1 MNSVVQTT
9 PFTVTITESCPQPN
23 TLTASVLVDQEY
35 SITDTALLYTF
46 DPFTADPVTCGIT
59 YTYAVSDPA
68 GDPVIFAFDGATQT
82 FTFDY
87 SADLAPLV
95 DPLAQFKDY
104 TITVTGTTGLVTPSS
119 VT

>member
-1 MNSVVQTT
+1 MNSVVQTS
-9 PFTVTITESCPQPN
+9 PFTVSITESCPQPN

-35 SITDTALLYTF
+35 SITDAALTYTF
-46 DPFTADPVTCGIT
+46 DPFTADPVTCGIIYT
-59 YTYAVSDPA
+59 YTVPDPA
-68 GDPVIFAFDGATQT
+68 GDPVIVAFDGATRT
-82 FTFDY
+82 FMFDY

-104 TITVTGTTGLVTPSS
+104 TITVTGTAGLVSPSS